1 MTINSNRLDLMSSE
15 ELEDPSL
22 SAQKLLNGSPTYY
35 YDLYNPP
42 FYILSRYTDV
52 RAALHDPETFMEG
65 LGNGPNFVESNGI
78 LSDGKHHTLIRRVV
92 QPNFLMGSISNLEKR
107 LVEIAEELL
116 ENVSEKE
123 VWDIHDDLSFPLP
136 VIIICEILGIPTD
149 DIKRFK
155 RWADASVAQMCSE
168 DPLEFVEE
176 LRKKDD
182 YFLDLIIK
190 KRGEPEE
197 DVLLSKI
204 AHAKIDSEYLSDDE
218 AVNLASQIFVAG
230 NETTTSLI
238 SNLIWRM
245 LTFENLW
252 QDFVGNKI
260 NIDDAIN
267 ESLRFDPPL
276 LGLFKTTTRDVDI
289 NGSTIPKNTKVLMH
303 YGAANRDPKIFNNP
317 NEFIISRDGSKVIS
331 FSVGIHICLGREL
344 AKLETRVAL
353 NALRKKFPNLR
364 LINNGERVGPFLFW
378 GRSKLPVS
386 NK

>member
-1 MTINSNRLDLMSSE
+1 
-15 ELEDPSL
+15 
-22 SAQKLLNGSPTYY
+22 
-35 YDLYNPP
+35 
-42 FYILSRYTDV
+42 
-52 RAALHDPETFMEG
+52 
-65 LGNGPNFVESNGI
+65 
-78 LSDGKHHTLIRRVV
+78 
-92 QPNFLMGSISNLEKR
+92 MGSISNLEKR

-136 VIIICEILGIPTD
+136 VIIICDILGIPTD

-176 LRKKDD
+176 LSKKDD

>member
-176 LRKKDD
+176 LSKKDD

-252 QDFVGNKI
+252 QDFVRNKI

>member
-252 QDFVGNKI
+252 QDFVRNKI

>member
-176 LRKKDD
+176 LSKKDD

-353 NALRKKFPNLR
+353 NTLRKKFPNLR

>member
-1 MTINSNRLDLMSSE
+1 MNINLNKIDLMSSE
-15 ELEDPSL
+15 ELKDPSI
-22 SAQKLLNGSPTYY
+22 SAKKLLKSEPAYY

-42 FYILSRYTDV
+42 FYILSRYNDV
-52 RAALHDPETFMEG
+52 RTALHDPETFMEG

-78 LSDGKHHTLIRRVV
+78 LSDGKHHTLIRRIV
-92 QPNFLMGSISNLEKR
+92 QPNFLMGSIANLEKR
-107 LVEIAEELL
+107 LIEIAEELL
-116 ENVSEKE
+116 ESVVAKE

-149 DIKRFK
+149 DIKKFK
-155 RWADASVAQMCSE
+155 KWADASVAQMCSE
-168 DPLEFVEE
+168 DPLEFIEE
-176 LRKKDD
+176 LSKKDK
-182 YFLDLIIK
+182 YFLDLIHK
-190 KRGEPEE
+190 KRNEQEE
-197 DVLLSKI
+197 DTLISKI

-218 AVNLASQIFVAG
+218 SVNLASQIFVAG

-245 LTFENLW
+245 LSIENLW
-252 QDFVGNKI
+252 KDFVEGKI
-260 NIDDAIN
+260 NIDNAIN

-276 LGLFKTTTRDVDI
+276 LGLFKTTTRDIDI
-289 NGSTIPKNTKVLMH
+289 NGSTIPANTKVLMH
-303 YGAANRDPKIFNNP
+303 YGAANRDPKVFSKP
-317 NEFIISRDGSKVIS
+317 NEFDVARDGTKVIS

-353 NALRKKFPNLR
+353 DVLRKKFPNLN

-386 NK
+386 HK

>member
-1 MTINSNRLDLMSSE
+1 
-15 ELEDPSL
+15 
-22 SAQKLLNGSPTYY
+22 
-35 YDLYNPP
+35 
-42 FYILSRYTDV
+42 
-52 RAALHDPETFMEG
+52 
-65 LGNGPNFVESNGI
+65 
-78 LSDGKHHTLIRRVV
+78 
-92 QPNFLMGSISNLEKR
+92 
-107 LVEIAEELL
+107 
-116 ENVSEKE
+116 
-123 VWDIHDDLSFPLP
+123 
-136 VIIICEILGIPTD
+136 
-149 DIKRFK
+149 
-155 RWADASVAQMCSE
+155 MCSE

-176 LRKKDD
+176 LSKKDD

>member
-1 MTINSNRLDLMSSE
+1 MNINLNKIDLMSSE
-15 ELEDPSL
+15 ELKDPSI
-22 SAQKLLNGSPTYY
+22 SAKKLLKSEPAYY

-42 FYILSRYTDV
+42 FYILSRYNDV

-78 LSDGKHHTLIRRVV
+78 LSDGKHHTLIRRIV
-92 QPNFLMGSISNLEKR
+92 QPNFLMGSIANLEKR
-107 LVEIAEELL
+107 LIEIAEELL
-116 ENVSEKE
+116 ESVVAKE
-123 VWDIHDDLSFPLP
+123 VWDVHDDLSFPLP

-149 DIKRFK
+149 DIKKFK
-155 RWADASVAQMCSE
+155 KWADASVAQMCSE
-168 DPLEFVEE
+168 DPLEFIEE
-176 LRKKDD
+176 LSKKDK
-182 YFLDLIIK
+182 YFLDLIHK
-190 KRGEPEE
+190 KRNEQEE
-197 DVLLSKI
+197 DTLISKI

-218 AVNLASQIFVAG
+218 SVNLASQIFVAG

-245 LTFENLW
+245 LSIENLW
-252 QDFVGNKI
+252 KDFVEDKI
-260 NIDDAIN
+260 NIDNAIN

-276 LGLFKTTTRDVDI
+276 LGLFKTTTRDIDI
-289 NGSTIPKNTKVLMH
+289 NGSTIPANTKVLMH
-303 YGAANRDPKIFNNP
+303 YGAANRDPKVFSKP
-317 NEFIISRDGSKVIS
+317 NEFDVARDGTKVIS

-353 NALRKKFPNLR
+353 DVLRKKFPNLN

-386 NK
+386 HK

>member
-176 LRKKDD
+176 LSKKDD

>member
-22 SAQKLLNGSPTYY
+22 SAQKLLNGSPAYY

>member
-155 RWADASVAQMCSE
+155 IWADASVAQMCSE

-176 LRKKDD
+176 LSKKDD